1 MLKKDKVDAIIICSP
16 AKYHLDDIILC
27 LNHNIKI
34 LVEKP
39 CVRNMNEAK
48 KILKTKKSHLINV
61 VQNWRYKDNSVIIKK
76 TIKNGKIGNVGQ
88 ILDILEIE
96 KR

>member
-1 MLKKDKVDAIIICSP
+1 MCSDPDPKQLLRIKQLKNFNHINPIYHKKNDQENEIDAIIICSP

-27 LNHNIKI
+27 LKHNIKI

-61 VQNWRYKDNSVIIKK
+61 VQNWI
-76 TIKNGKIGNVGQ
+76 
-88 ILDILEIE
+88 
-96 KR
+96 